1 MVTTLD
7 CSWNIYN
14 SIKDWIK
21 FSDTKAGAI
30 VAFYGVSGGVL
41 LINSRDNAE
50 FLFSNF
56 WVFFFFLITVVFSSI
71 SLLYALLVILPRET
85 ETHTHSLIYYRDIA
99 ENFENDTRYSHE
111 FYEIFND
118 EDRAFKEVT
127 KQIWVLSNIAT
138 KKYYWVSWS
147 MRALI
152 LSMGAFFIF
161 IVISFIN

>member
-1 MVTTLD
+1 MGTQLE

-41 LINSRDNAE
+41 LINSRDKAE
-50 FLFSNF
+50 FLVSNF
-56 WVFFFFLITVVFSSI
+56 FILFFFLVTVVFSSI

-85 ETHTHSLIYYRDIA
+85 ESHTHSLIYYRDIA
-99 ENFENDTRYSHE
+99 ENFTNDNHYSHD
-111 FYEIFND
+111 FNIGFKG
-118 EDRAFKEVT
+118 EDSAIKEVT
-127 KQIWVLSNIAT
+127 KQIWVLSKIAT